1 MPTIGNKKKTKS
13 TKQVHLKK
21 FPKSKKL
28 PKLPKSGFKRV
39 AKSVLGDGYDL
50 SNKDILKRYFNK
62 DGTLKRSALRSKK
75 QVERFKQEVA
85 KAKEEIKQQQ
95 QAKKEEREQKRKE
108 RKKKQ
113 KRKKQKQTY
122 KERGHEYSE
131 SAYDTFI
138 DILESVYDE
147 VALLF
152 YDSDQIMQMIESN
165 EYTFDDIVQLLK
177 DINKSKED
185 SLTKT
190 EKKLLEKGKFHLDKE
205 EKEMITKDV
214 SESIYVSSKTDLT
227 PQALYMMKQN
237 EPFQYQQL
245 LMDVLTDDEIEK
257 ILNG

>member
-1 MPTIGNKKKTKS
+1 MPTIGKKKKTAKP
-13 TKQVHLKK
+13 KK
-21 FPKSKKL
+21 TKL

-39 AKSVLGDGYDL
+39 AKSVKGKGYNL
-50 SNKDILKRYFNK
+50 SNKDELDKYFNK
-62 DGTLKRSALRSKK
+62 NGTLKKSALRSKK
-75 QVERFKQEVA
+75 QREEFEKELA
-85 KAKEEIKQQQ
+85 KAKEEIKKQQ
-95 QAKKEEREQKRKE
+95 EHKRKE
-108 RKKKQ
+108 RKAKQ

-122 KERGHEYSE
+122 RERGHEYSE
-131 SAYDTFI
+131 SSYDTFI

-177 DINKSKED
+177 DINKTKEN

-190 EKKLLEKGKFHLDKE
+190 EKKLLDKGKFHLDKE

>member
-1 MPTIGNKKKTKS
+1 MPTIGKKNKTTKPKKT
-13 TKQVHLKK
+13 
-21 FPKSKKL
+21 KL

-39 AKSVLGDGYDL
+39 AKSVKGKGYDL
-50 SNKDILKRYFNK
+50 SNKDDLDKYFNK
-62 DGTLKRSALRSKK
+62 NGTLKKSALRSKK
-75 QVERFKQEVA
+75 QREEFEKELA
-85 KAKEEIKQQQ
+85 KAKEEIKKQQ
-95 QAKKEEREQKRKE
+95 EHKRKE
-108 RKKKQ
+108 RKAKQ

-122 KERGHEYSE
+122 RERGHEYSE
-131 SAYDTFI
+131 SSYDTFI

-177 DINKSKED
+177 DINKTKEN

-190 EKKLLEKGKFHLDKE
+190 EKKLLDKGKFHLDKE

>member
-1 MPTIGNKKKTKS
+1 MPTIGKKKKT
-13 TKQVHLKK
+13 TKPKK
-21 FPKSKKL
+21 TKL

-39 AKSVLGDGYDL
+39 AKSVKGKGYDL
-50 SNKDILKRYFNK
+50 SNKDELDKYFNK
-62 DGTLKRSALRSKK
+62 NGTLKKSALRSKK
-75 QVERFKQEVA
+75 QREEFEKELA
-85 KAKEEIKQQQ
+85 KAKEEIKKQQ
-95 QAKKEEREQKRKE
+95 EHKRKE
-108 RKKKQ
+108 RKEKQ

-122 KERGHEYSE
+122 RERGHEYSE
-131 SAYDTFI
+131 SSYDTFI

-177 DINKSKED
+177 DINKTKEN

-190 EKKLLEKGKFHLDKE
+190 EKKLLDKGKFHLDKE

-227 PQALYMMKQN
+227 PQALYIMKQN
-237 EPFQYQQL
+237 ESFQYQQL

>member
-1 MPTIGNKKKTKS
+1 MPTIGKKKKT
-13 TKQVHLKK
+13 TKPKK
-21 FPKSKKL
+21 TKL

-39 AKSVLGDGYDL
+39 AKSVKGKGYDL
-50 SNKDILKRYFNK
+50 SNKDELDKYFNK
-62 DGTLKRSALRSKK
+62 NGTLKKSALRSKK
-75 QVERFKQEVA
+75 QREEFEKELA
-85 KAKEEIKQQQ
+85 KAKEEIKKQQ
-95 QAKKEEREQKRKE
+95 EHKRKE
-108 RKKKQ
+108 HKAKQ

-122 KERGHEYSE
+122 RERGHEYSE
-131 SAYDTFI
+131 SSYDTFI

-165 EYTFDDIVQLLK
+165 DYTFDDIVQLLK
-177 DINKSKED
+177 DINKTKEN

-190 EKKLLEKGKFHLDKE
+190 EKKLLDKGKFHLDKE